1 MPWKNL
7 TKLKDHGESSEHRQ
21 AASEPPGGNRGRQS
35 SPKCEVIKME
45 VDDKMLQSD
54 KIHIKNEQVGQ
65 DIVSELKAL
74 RTLGPGP
81 VKIVCSD
88 KSLHT
93 HLEPLLLSTRLF
105 RNTTGIFNRI

>member
-7 TKLKDHGESSEHRQ
+7 TKLKDHGESSGHRQ

-105 RNTTGIFNRI
+105 RNTTGI